1 MTRRIRSWMELWLR
15 IKPVPALFIS
25 VYIFLVYNAVTWYMT
40 LVAPTMEQ
48 TTFVGAIIG
57 VGAAWFGIY
66 GRIIDNSD
74 DQENK
79 YQSNH
84 THDAVESIEDPAD
97 SKPTEK

>member
-15 IKPVPALFIS
+15 IKPIPALFIS
-25 VYIFLVYNAVTWYMT
+25 IYIFLVYTAVTWFMT
-40 LVAPTMEQ
+40 LAAPTMEQ
-48 TTFVGAIIG
+48 TGFVSAIIG

-79 YQSNH
+79 YNHNH
-84 THDAVESIEDPAD
+84 THEPEDSVTPIASSD
-97 SKPTEK
+97 QEN